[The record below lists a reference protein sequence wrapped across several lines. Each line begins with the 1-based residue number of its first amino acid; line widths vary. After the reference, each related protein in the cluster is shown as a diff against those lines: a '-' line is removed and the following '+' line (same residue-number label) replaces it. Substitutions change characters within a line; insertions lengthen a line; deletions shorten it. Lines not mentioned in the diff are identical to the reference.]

1 MDRMGGVGQIGRPMG
16 LDRTE
21 GTGALGEHRLEIG
34 GNDRA
39 EPRGTSIGDK
49 IKSFFQKISDKF
61 SAWKTERQEAKSERR
76 MDRAAQGFAQGLG
89 NGRASMGSFQ
99 SLVGEATRRHG
110 AEQGMGI
117 AVGKLMDAIG
127 RLPATGQETAM
138 GHLRTFSDEGSVGQT
153 LTNSFN
159 EVMDRND
166 IIADR
171 LMESHLPS
179 RHDPSQS
186 GQMREAF
193 ASTVRAF
200 GDGLGLVFERQSQ
213 VDNPVNALLNGALD
227 GPLFDKLD
235 SLFAAKLGDENTKF
249 MSAVNDWKDVM
260 RVAGPVRAREGFEQL
275 MDYFVRNG
283 AQMQIDVRSEDME
296 QLRAI
301 ARGDAPLTA
310 QAFDNAAQWVG
321 NSVAMDVN
329 TLAEFR
335 EDPAVLAYVRT
346 GRMDD

>member
-16 LDRTE
+16 LERTE
-21 GTGALGEHRLEIG
+21 SAGTLGDHQVEIG
-34 GNDRA
+34 QNTRA

-49 IKSFFQKISDKF
+49 IKAFFQKVSDKF

-89 NGRASMGSFQ
+89 SGRASLGSFQ

-110 AEQGMGI
+110 AEQGMGV

-138 GHLRTFSDEGSVGQT
+138 GHLRTFSEEGSVGQT

-166 IIADR
+166 IIANR
-171 LMESHLPS
+171 LIESHLPS

-193 ASTVRAF
+193 ASTVQAF
-200 GDGLGLVFERQSQ
+200 GDGLGPVFERQSQ
-213 VDNPVNALLNGALD
+213 VDDPVNALLDGALD

-275 MDYFVRNG
+275 MDYFVREG

-310 QAFDNAAQWVG
+310 QAFDSAAHWVG
-321 NSVAMDVN
+321 QSVDMD
-329 TLAEFR
+329 TATMTQFR
-335 EDPAVLAYVRT
+335 QDPAVMAYVRT